1 MSNYVNSLPSL
12 IDVGR
17 GTSLNP
23 LSQKVGVE
31 DRTKN
36 SVDAAQSGQEIALNK
51 SKEIDSKEIESKEVD
66 ISEALNVISD
76 FAKNS
81 MKNVSFN
88 NDNSSGKTVITV
100 FDKETNEVIS
110 QFPSEKIIKMAE
122 KIKDLQ
128 NELSDLS
135 GLLIDDVV

>member
-1 MSNYVNSLPSL
+1 MSNYVNSLPPL
-12 IDVGR
+12 VDVGR
-17 GTSLNP
+17 SAPLNP
-23 LSQKVGVE
+23 PNQVDVGG
-31 DRTKN
+31 RAKN
-36 SVDAAQSGQEIALNK
+36 SVDAVQSGQEIALNK
-51 SKEIDSKEIESKEVD
+51 SKEVESKEVESKEVD

-76 FAKNS
+76 FAQNS
-81 MKNVSFN
+81 MKNVSFK

-100 FDKETNEVIS
+100 FDKETHEVIS